1 MAKKGIKHY
10 SPLDLLGNEI
20 LNFKAE
26 ELEADPS
33 GNGLWKGRF
42 WYNATEN
49 VYKGYDGVKVTKFGS
64 PEATNIEGMQEWI
77 NANISINE
85 LAAQKADYSAN
96 GFKIINL
103 ALPTDAKDAVNKEY
117 VDAIGQGFITLDSVR
132 AATTDNLA
140 TEAATMASGKIQKVV
155 ELSMQ
160 KANTYFAAI
169 DLKGNKVYD
178 GTKAMTVEGGILS
191 SPEAGLTRFDTLS
204 FLFSQI
210 SPLVKASRV
219 TIPRELL
226 TVGTYLYV
234 MGTSTNANANEA
246 IIFSKSG
253 TTDGA
258 YGTHVPTFVSASAD
272 TVIGKIFI
280 TQAIKDTG
288 LTIHKDLENSTNLEQ
303 INAIDL
309 FVANG
314 EMGTFTNYDLMTY
327 GTPLDTVETVPYTLL
342 TSTYKTT
349 AEGENKPLVVGE
361 KYLVI
366 EGYTKTVGPL
376 ITLKTV
382 IEELVP
388 VAGGSFPTTTFKGL
402 KTIDG
407 VDIVDNDRI
416 LVKNQTNKIENGIY
430 TASVDAWVRSADFD
444 DMPVKEVKT
453 GAYTYV
459 REGNQSG
466 SGWVVSS
473 AGTIVLGVSD
483 IVWKQFSQAGQIK
496 AGAGITVVGGQVSAK
511 VDESTIT
518 INAEEKIAVKEGGI
532 TSKELAAAAVET
544 DKIKDAAV
552 TKEKIAAGAVETDK
566 IASGAVTADKLGE
579 VTSEGLT
586 KDAEGKIA
594 VDKSKVVFLEEAQ
607 VLKNKTMDFGTE
619 SGNVATNVPES
630 ALAIV
635 AESAGTRL
643 VRDTNG
649 KIISEKYK
657 VKGSIVGDGVKNDFE
672 ILHDLSTFD
681 VFIEIFNANGDKDT
695 VEVYRYRPSENA
707 VNINFTFAPAVGEN
721 YTVLIMKL

>member
-1 MAKKGIKHY
+1 M
-10 SPLDLLGNEI
+10 
-20 LNFKAE
+20 
-26 ELEADPS
+26 
-33 GNGLWKGRF
+33 
-42 WYNATEN
+42 
-49 VYKGYDGVKVTKFGS
+49 
-64 PEATNIEGMQEWI
+64 
-77 NANISINE
+77 
-85 LAAQKADYSAN
+85 
-96 GFKIINL
+96 
-103 ALPTDAKDAVNKEY
+103 
-117 VDAIGQGFITLDSVR
+117 
-132 AATTDNLA
+132 
-140 TEAATMASGKIQKVV
+140 
-155 ELSMQ
+155 
-160 KANTYFAAI
+160 
-169 DLKGNKVYD
+169 
-178 GTKAMTVEGGILS
+178 
-191 SPEAGLTRFDTLS
+191 
-204 FLFSQI
+204 
-210 SPLVKASRV
+210 
-219 TIPRELL
+219 
-226 TVGTYLYV
+226 
-234 MGTSTNANANEA
+234 
-246 IIFSKSG
+246 
-253 TTDGA
+253 
-258 YGTHVPTFVSASAD
+258 
-272 TVIGKIFI
+272 
-280 TQAIKDTG
+280 
-288 LTIHKDLENSTNLEQ
+288 ENSTNLEQ

-376 ITLKTV
+376 MTLQTV

-444 DMPVKEVKT
+444 DTPVKEVKT

-544 DKIKDAAV
+544 DKI
-552 TKEKIAAGAVETDK
+552 
-566 IASGAVTADKLGE
+566 ASGAVTADKLGA

-657 VKGSIVGDGVKNDFE
+657 VKGSI
-672 ILHDLSTFD
+672 I
-681 VFIEIFNANGDKDT
+681 A
-695 VEVYRYRPSENA
+695 
-707 VNINFTFAPAVGEN
+707 
-721 YTVLIMKL
+721 KLTC